1 MSTTYDLDLTS
12 AIQIQKARLV
22 YLVTNVWFQLDL

>member
-12 AIQIQKARLV
+12 AIQKARRV
-22 YLVTNVWFQLDL
+22 YLVTNVWFQFDL